1 MPKVKL
7 APGLSGSLTPTRPL
21 SDDQIGARAHDLL
34 RQLTLDE
41 KIHRMSGDT
50 PFLSGALEMMRA
62 YNTHPPPAGE
72 NLRPGNGT
80 ARLY

>member
-7 APGLSGSLTPTRPL
+7 APGLWGSLTPTRPL

-41 KIHRMSGDT
+41 KIHQMSGD
-50 PFLSGALEMMRA
+50 L
-62 YNTHPPPAGE
+62 
-72 NLRPGNGT
+72 
-80 ARLY
+80 